1 MERTIFINK
10 IFDYS
15 YGTTPEEK
23 RILEII
29 CTKKFYE
36 SILKT
41 IDSDIEW
48 LKSAGLP
55 SPINSINENVV
66 EYVFV
71 NGIEVVFH
79 LDENI
84 KIPILYYSNWYSYM
98 NNKIATGIKTL
109 YDKELEMIVILNKF
123 DYELDK

>member
-1 MERTIFINK
+1 MERTILINK

-15 YGTTPEEK
+15 YRTIPEEK

-29 CTKKFYE
+29 CTKEFYE

-41 IDSDIEW
+41 TDSDIEW

-71 NGIEVVFH
+71 NGIKVVFH